1 MILSWSERMI
11 SHTGTETRP
20 RRFRAAA
27 VRNFGQWAKAW
38 SSYIAWMKKA
48 QLVVKFIFSLK
59 IMTSMKWIVPANSV
73 PAAAV
78 IRGGQALFEMIGR
91 KEHVDGF
98 LSGHIVYER
107 VYTWHYLVMW
117 RVEYCSCMYV
127 RMYLCLYLHLYI
139 YRRHIWQKDQG
150 STMVLASKLRN

>member
-59 IMTSMKWIVPANSV
+59 IMTLMKWTVPANSV

-78 IRGGQALFEMIGR
+78 IRGGRALFEMIGR

-98 LSGHIVYER
+98 LSRHSDRYIMSVTLQILTNLDKSITNLSQIFDSPSGKSKISRREIFD
-107 VYTWHYLVMW
+107 L
-117 RVEYCSCMYV
+117 SGFV
-127 RMYLCLYLHLYI
+127 RICQDLL
-139 YRRHIWQKDQG
+139 
-150 STMVLASKLRN
+150 

>member
-48 QLVVKFIFSLK
+48 QLVVKFILSFK
-59 IMTSMKWIVPANSV
+59 IMTLMKRTVPANSV

-78 IRGGQALFEMIGR
+78 IRGGRALFEMIGR
-91 KEHVDGF
+91 KGHVDGF
-98 LSGHIVYER
+98 LSGQYILWERIVGYGR
-107 VYTWHYLVMW
+107 NFLLYSDPSITIQPKNF
-117 RVEYCSCMYV
+117 
-127 RMYLCLYLHLYI
+127 LYLGKRPRLNHG
-139 YRRHIWQKDQG
+139 G
-150 STMVLASKLRN
+150 SH